1 MEYKR
6 WGERLVLRL
15 DPGEEMGE
23 CLLEVGRKEDIR
35 LAEISGLGAASLVE
49 LGMFDTETKGFTEA
63 CYQGTYEIAS
73 ITGSI
78 TRLDGEPYLHVHM
91 VIGNLDRG
99 ECHGGHMIRAVISAT
114 AEIFVNIISG
124 QVERKMNEEIGLH
137 LFDL

>member
-15 DPGEEMGE
+15 DPGEEVGE

-63 CYQGTYEIAS
+63 C
-73 ITGSI
+73 
-78 TRLDGEPYLHVHM
+78 
-91 VIGNLDRG
+91 
-99 ECHGGHMIRAVISAT
+99 
-114 AEIFVNIISG
+114 
-124 QVERKMNEEIGLH
+124 
-137 LFDL
+137 